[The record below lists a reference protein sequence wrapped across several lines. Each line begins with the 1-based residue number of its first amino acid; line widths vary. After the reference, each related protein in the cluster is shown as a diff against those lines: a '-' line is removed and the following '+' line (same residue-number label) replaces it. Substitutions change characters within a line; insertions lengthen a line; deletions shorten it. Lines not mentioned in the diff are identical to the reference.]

1 MHAFFSFKL
10 IFLILIFFFPTL
22 IAAEEDSQP
31 KAIYYAFKDPFTINF
46 LNQSKKRARYLQIK
60 VSLKSMDPLA
70 VTAAQDNAPM
80 LEDALLELFTEQS
93 FEQVNS
99 LEGRQALQQSAL
111 EIVKTVL
118 TEETGSAGID
128 AVYFT
133 SFIIQ

>member
-1 MHAFFSFKL
+1 MPASFSFKL
-10 IFLILIFFFPTL
+10 IFLTFFILLPTWTM
-22 IAAEEDSQP
+22 AEEETQP
-31 KAIYYAFKDPFTINF
+31 KAIYYAFQDPFTINF
-46 LNQSKKRARYLQIK
+46 LNQSKKKARYLQIK
-60 VSLKSMDPLA
+60 VSLKSMDPIA
-70 VTAAQDNAPM
+70 ITAAQDNAPM

-111 EIVKTVL
+111 EIVTTVL